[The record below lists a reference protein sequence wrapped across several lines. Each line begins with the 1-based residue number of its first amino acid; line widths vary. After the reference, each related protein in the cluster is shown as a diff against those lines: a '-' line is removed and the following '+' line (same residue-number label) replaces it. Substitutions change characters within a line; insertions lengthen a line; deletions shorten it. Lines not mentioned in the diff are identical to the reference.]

1 MQKLFSFFIALFIG
15 CNTIAQVNLDSLWN
29 VWNDENQPD
38 TNRLKAMKT
47 IAWKGYLF
55 SQPDS
60 AFHFAGLQY
69 DFAESVNNKKWIA
82 QALII
87 QGLSFYFRSD
97 YAKAMEYYTRS
108 LKINE
113 EIGDTKGIASALNN
127 IAEIYRIQGDY
138 AKAIDYYTKNLKI
151 FEEIGNNKGVA
162 ASLMNVG
169 TIYNIQGNLAKAID
183 YHTKSLKIKEETGD
197 KKGIASSLINIGI
210 IYWNQGDL
218 AKALDYYTRSLKINE
233 EIGDK
238 QGIANSLNN
247 IGTMYLEQRD
257 FPKAIEYYART
268 LKIDEELGN
277 KRDIASS
284 LNSIGNLY
292 KDQGDYG
299 KAIENFTRSLKIF
312 KEIEFNEGIANTL
325 IGIGVIYYKQG
336 HYHKALEKCKKS
348 LNIAQEIGNVRQIR
362 YTSNNLWQI
371 NKKLGKHRQA
381 LEMYELYIQMNDSI
395 LSIENKEAII
405 HQEFKYKYEKQ
416 AAADSVVAAEANKVK
431 NAQLATLKAENKQHQ
446 LEADQ
451 QQLLANQQDQ
461 QKYFLYGLLAL
472 ALIFGGFI
480 FNRFRITN
488 KQKQLI
494 ESQKNQVEEKNK
506 EILDSIQYAKRLQE
520 AILPP
525 KKIIKEYLPESFILY
540 KPKDIVAGDFYWM
553 ESLNGWTYFAAA
565 DCTGHG
571 VPGAMVSVVCSNAL
585 SKSVIEEKIA
595 EPAAILNRAR
605 ELVIERFGR
614 SEKQI
619 KDGMD
624 ISLCAYHS
632 STGKVKWAGAHNPLW
647 IIRKESKEIEV
658 IKADSQPIGRYDLN
672 EPFTAHAL
680 QLNKGDSMYLFTDGF
695 SDQFGGEKNKKY
707 KSANFKRFLLSIQDK
722 DMDTQRELIG
732 KEFERWKGDLEQI
745 DDVCVMGVRV

>member
-29 VWNDENQPD
+29 VWNDESQAD
-38 TNRLKAMKT
+38 TNRLKAMNDF
-47 IAWKGYLF
+47 AWYGYIF
-55 SQPDS
+55 SQTDS
-60 AFHFAGLQY
+60 AFYFAQLQY
-69 DFAESVNNKKWIA
+69 DFAKSVNNKKQMA
-82 QALII
+82 NALNT
-87 QGLSFYFRSD
+87 QGVAFELKSD
-97 YAKAMEYYTRS
+97 YFKAIEYHTRC
-108 LKINE
+108 LKIKK
-113 EIGDTKGIASALNN
+113 EIGDKSGISFSLNN
-127 IAEIYRIQGDY
+127 IGNIYYYQGDY
-138 AKAIDYYTKNLKI
+138 AKAIDYYTR
-151 FEEIGNNKGVA
+151 
-162 ASLMNVG
+162 
-169 TIYNIQGNLAKAID
+169 
-183 YHTKSLKIKEETGD
+183 SLKIKEEMGD
-197 KKGIASSLINIGI
+197 KKGIASSLNNIGLIYQVQGDYAKAMDYYTRCLKIDEEIGDKSGIAGSLNNIGAIYKDQGDYAKALEYYTKSLKIYEEIGYKIGIGDLLNNIGI
-210 IYWNQGDL
+210 IYEVQGETT
-218 AKALDYYTRSLKINE
+218 KAMDYYTRSLKIRE
-233 EIGDK
+233 EIGNKEGITDILNNIGMFYDDQGDYAK
-238 QGIANSLNN
+238 ALEYYTRSLKIDEEIGYKKGIAGSLNN
-247 IGTMYLEQRD
+247 IGV
-257 FPKAIEYYART
+257 I
-268 LKIDEELGN
+268 
-277 KRDIASS
+277 
-284 LNSIGNLY
+284 Y
-292 KDQGDYG
+292 KNQGDY
-299 KAIENFTRSLKIF
+299 A
-312 KEIEFNEGIANTL
+312 
-325 IGIGVIYYKQG
+325 
-336 HYHKALEKCKKS
+336 KALKKS
-348 LNIAQEIGNVRQIR
+348 DKALSIAQEVGSIIEIKNA
-362 YTSNNLWQI
+362 SKNLWI
-371 NKKLGKHRQA
+371 TYKKQGKYQQS
-381 LEMYELYIQMNDSI
+381 LEMHEQYIEMRDSI
-395 LSIENKEAII
+395 QSEESQRAVI
-405 HQEFKYKYEKQ
+405 HQDYKYKYEKQ

-431 NAQLATLKAENKQHQ
+431 NAQLAAEKAENKQHQ

-451 QQLLANQQDQ
+451 QKQ